1 MQLSGA
7 GGISSSPIT
16 LEGSGS
22 FDISQ
27 LPYNSTTTI
36 TDLSGTSFSSEVIL
50 GFNTLTLGTSNNTSF
65 AGVISDAS
73 GYYAGQIIKEG
84 AGTLTLLGVNVY
96 IGVTT
101 INDGTIALSGSGS
114 ISNSQLYFPS
124 AGTFDI
130 SGLTNGGTS
139 IPDLIGY
146 GSPTINLGANTL
158 TIGTPS
164 SPSAIFFGLIVGT
177 GGGIEVTGTGK
188 LSLYGTNTYTGTTT
202 IGDGATLQLW
212 NAGFIS
218 SSPITLQ
225 GAGIFDI
232 SNLTNGGTTITDLS
246 GTSATSTITLGSNT
260 LTLGTSN
267 NTTYAGGISDA
278 GAGAI
283 TKEGSG
289 MLVLSG
295 TSTYIGPTTVNGGF
309 LAINGS
315 ILSSVTV
322 NSGSTLKG
330 SGTIGAPITVNNG
343 GVISPGNSIGT
354 LTGSSVSF
362 GPSSIFDVE
371 INLSGS
377 GSQLILTGTAGIDP
391 SAIVQVRQD
400 PGVYPSEMSYDILSA
415 AGGITGSFDPTV
427 TVIGGQP
434 GYNFSLLQT
443 LNLIKLQYSYLP
455 PPPPPPPPS
464 GISLIGL
471 QGNRA
476 KLATYLNEYASSDT
490 LEYFTG
496 LSGSS
501 LNSALTSVSPSRNRI
516 PISVMQQTAF
526 TLSGIVSS
534 HLDTFRVAGRNF
546 SKKTS
551 SKKTAYDEQGDSS
564 TIFTEIGKMFDL
576 LVDASD
582 QVLPTPYTKEVSLYK
597 ENDFSGWISGLAQY
611 AHQKAEQQNPSYNF
625 LSEVLTTGFDYRG
638 IEKTLLGGGLG
649 YAHTNYSE
657 DQKVGHGNINYYFST
672 LYANAYIDQF
682 YLSPALFGV
691 YNQVHNT
698 RNISFTGFSDKAKA
712 TINSWQFTPHL
723 EVGYD
728 IQEDRWG
735 NITPFTSLDWVINW
749 QAAYN
754 EEGASPFT
762 ARQGGRR
769 TSMARSETGFKFSQ
783 AWRYSWGA
791 LLLKEKG
798 SYIFEK
804 PFATSN
810 LHTGFVGLA
819 SALTVI
825 TGTSPLNLGSI
836 GFDLQASVGEKKPIS
851 IKMGFEGEMGVR
863 YLSGEVNLMLSRDF

>member
-1 MQLSGA
+1 
-7 GGISSSPIT
+7 
-16 LEGSGS
+16 
-22 FDISQ
+22 
-27 LPYNSTTTI
+27 
-36 TDLSGTSFSSEVIL
+36 
-50 GFNTLTLGTSNNTSF
+50 
-65 AGVISDAS
+65 
-73 GYYAGQIIKEG
+73 
-84 AGTLTLLGVNVY
+84 
-96 IGVTT
+96 
-101 INDGTIALSGSGS
+101 
-114 ISNSQLYFPS
+114 
-124 AGTFDI
+124 
-130 SGLTNGGTS
+130 
-139 IPDLIGY
+139 
-146 GSPTINLGANTL
+146 
-158 TIGTPS
+158 
-164 SPSAIFFGLIVGT
+164 
-177 GGGIEVTGTGK
+177 
-188 LSLYGTNTYTGTTT
+188 
-202 IGDGATLQLW
+202 
-212 NAGFIS
+212 
-218 SSPITLQ
+218 
-225 GAGIFDI
+225 
-232 SNLTNGGTTITDLS
+232 
-246 GTSATSTITLGSNT
+246 
-260 LTLGTSN
+260 
-267 NTTYAGGISDA
+267 
-278 GAGAI
+278 
-283 TKEGSG
+283 

-295 TSTYIGPTTVNGGF
+295 TSTYTGPTTVNGGF
-309 LAINGS
+309 LAVNGS
-315 ILSSVTV
+315 ILSSITV

-330 SGTIGAPITVNNG
+330 SGTINAPIIVTSG
-343 GVISPGNSIGT
+343 AVISPGNSIGI

-400 PGVYPSEMSYDILSA
+400 PGVYPPEMSYDILSA
-415 AGGITGSFDPTV
+415 VGGITGSFDPTV

-455 PPPPPPPPS
+455 PPPS

-476 KLATYLNEYASSDT
+476 KLATYLNEYASTNT
-490 LEYFTG
+490 LEYFTD
-496 LSGSS
+496 LSGRA
-501 LNSALTSVSPSRNRI
+501 LDNALTSVSPSRNAV
-516 PISVMQQTAF
+516 PISVTQQTAF
-526 TLSGIVSS
+526 TLNGIVSS

-551 SKKTAYDEQGDSS
+551 SKKTAHDKEGDSS
-564 TIFTEIGKMFDL
+564 GIFTEIGKMFDL
-576 LVDASD
+576 LVDASG
-582 QVLPTPYTKEVSLYK
+582 QVLPTPYTKEVSLHK
-597 ENDFSGWISGLAQY
+597 GNDFCGWISGLAQY

-649 YAHTNYSE
+649 YAHTHYSE
-657 DQKVGHGNINYYFST
+657 GGNVGHGNINYYFST
-672 LYANAYIDQF
+672 VYANAYIDQF
-682 YLSPALFGV
+682 YLSPALLAV

-698 RNISFTGFSDKAKA
+698 RNISFTGFSGKAKA
-712 TINSWQFTPHL
+712 SINSWQFTPHL

-728 IQEDRWG
+728 IQEDKWG

-769 TSMARSETGFKFSQ
+769 ASIARSETGFKFSQ

-810 LHTGFVGLA
+810 LHTGFVGLP
-819 SALTVI
+819 SALALV

-836 GFDLQASVGEKKPIS
+836 GFDLQASVGQKKPIS

-863 YLSGEVNLMLSRDF
+863 YLSGEANLMLSKDF